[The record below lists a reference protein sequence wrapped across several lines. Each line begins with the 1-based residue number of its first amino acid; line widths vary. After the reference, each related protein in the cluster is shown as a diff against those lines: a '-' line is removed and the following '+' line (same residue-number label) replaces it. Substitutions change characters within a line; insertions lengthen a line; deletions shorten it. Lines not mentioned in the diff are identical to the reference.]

1 MKALMNDLIS
11 VGTVIRT
18 RGLKGE
24 VRVQTADGRKDR
36 FSEGMLLYTDSGEK
50 LHISK
55 IRSDGLFSYLFF
67 DEISSIEEAEKLLRK
82 QLYVLEEDLPDPE
95 PGFYYVKDL
104 IGLRV
109 MDEKNHIFGTV
120 KDVLS
125 YASNDIYVVVTENR
139 KEILIPA
146 VHDVIRKISPD
157 EGYIRIQAMKGLLD
171 EN

>member
-24 VRVQTADGRKDR
+24 VRVKTADGRKDR

-55 IRSDGLFSYLFF
+55 VRCDGLFSYLFF
-67 DEISSIEEAEKLLRK
+67 DEISSIEEAEALVRK

-109 MDEKNHIFGTV
+109 TDEKNHILGTV

-125 YASNDIYVVVTENR
+125 YASNDIYVVATENR

-146 VHDVIRKISPD
+146 VHDVILDISLD